1 MMEYLLLFISASL
14 VNNLILS
21 RFLGI
26 CPFIGVSR
34 TFSTAIGMSFAVAF
48 VMMMSSA
55 ITWLVNTLVLAPFQL
70 AYMQTIVFI
79 LVIAS
84 FVQLVE
90 MIIEKTSPDLYAA
103 LGIFL
108 PLMATNCAILGVA
121 LINVQQ
127 GFGFISMLVFTLGSA
142 VGFGLALI
150 LFTGLRERITF
161 SDVPPAFKGAPI
173 AFIAAGILSLAFM
186 GFAGLVK

>member
-1 MMEYLLLFISASL
+1 MEYLLLFISASL

-26 CPFIGVSR
+26 CPFMGVSR